1 MSESNNFFFRLWIS
15 TSEFGV
21 QVLLHPKPKCHI
33 LLKKKKGWLY
43 HRDVYKLK

>member
-33 LLKKKKGWLY
+33 LLKKKGMAIS
-43 HRDVYKLK
+43 